1 MEGLVLVNLLRP
13 NRDPLRAIPGSC
25 TLANSRSL
33 PLRLAAL
40 FSVSLSLLFASATI
54 FQAVTPSGIDF
65 LQRNSPTRQK
75 YLIETMGGGLA
86 LLDYNNDGLLDALLV
101 NGGAIGDPVKTPGNF
116 HRSDPKYWNRLY
128 RQNRDGGFT
137 DVTEAAELSHA
148 GGANYGMGVAA
159 ADYDNDGYTD
169 LYVTSFGRNILYH
182 NNGNGTFSDV
192 TEKAGVAAGGWS
204 ASAGFLDYDKDG
216 KLDLFVTRYL
226 DWDFAHSKV
235 CARETYCL
243 PGEFPATSNV
253 LYRNRGDGTFE
264 DVSARAGIAT
274 SKGHGLGLGFA
285 DYDADGWTDIFVT
298 NDGME
303 QFLFHN
309 NGNGTFSERA
319 LDAGVALS
327 DNGKPFAGMGID
339 FRDYDNDGRPDIVIT
354 DLARQIY
361 AMYHN
366 DGSGSF
372 SYRSLQTGLGVLS
385 AASSGWGV
393 RLVDLNNDGWKDLF
407 VAQSHVMD
415 NVETIDP
422 SLRYL
427 EPPLLALNHGGRFE
441 RVDPGTTQAVAG
453 RGAAFGDLNND
464 GWPDAVVSVLGGKP
478 LLFQNHGGTAHW
490 LTLSLRGTRSNRD
503 GFGARVRVNGQWQE
517 VNSAGSYLS
526 ASDKRVHFGLG
537 PAQTASV
544 EIWWPSGAH
553 QLLENVRADQFLN
566 VTEAE
571 RP

>member
-1 MEGLVLVNLLRP
+1 
-13 NRDPLRAIPGSC
+13 
-25 TLANSRSL
+25 
-33 PLRLAAL
+33 
-40 FSVSLSLLFASATI
+40 
-54 FQAVTPSGIDF
+54 
-65 LQRNSPTRQK
+65 
-75 YLIETMGGGLA
+75 
-86 LLDYNNDGLLDALLV
+86 
-101 NGGAIGDPVKTPGNF
+101 
-116 HRSDPKYWNRLY
+116 
-128 RQNRDGGFT
+128 
-137 DVTEAAELSHA
+137 
-148 GGANYGMGVAA
+148 
-159 ADYDNDGYTD
+159 
-169 LYVTSFGRNILYH
+169 
-182 NNGNGTFSDV
+182 
-192 TEKAGVAAGGWS
+192 
-204 ASAGFLDYDKDG
+204 
-216 KLDLFVTRYL
+216 
-226 DWDFAHSKV
+226 
-235 CARETYCL
+235 
-243 PGEFPATSNV
+243 
-253 LYRNRGDGTFE
+253 
-264 DVSARAGIAT
+264 
-274 SKGHGLGLGFA
+274 
-285 DYDADGWTDIFVT
+285 
-298 NDGME
+298 ME

-327 DNGKPFAGMGID
+327 DNGKPFAGMGVD
-339 FRDYDNDGRPDIVIT
+339 FRDYDNDGRPDIVVT

-422 SLRYL
+422 SLHYL

-464 GWPDAVVSVLGGKP
+464 GWPDAILSVLGGKP
-478 LLFQNHGGTAHW
+478 LVFQNHGGTAHW

-503 GFGARVRVNGQWQE
+503 GFGARVQVNGQWQE

-537 PAQTASV
+537 PAQTANV

-553 QLLENVRADQFLN
+553 QVLENVRVDQFLN